1 MCYPCSHCN
10 KCGRMPQ
17 PGMCGRCGYVNEPG
31 VAACVQCGFAFPAP
45 PGRSSG
51 AKAPKMP
58 TADAHGGGASKPRKH
73 AMHKVDD
80 PPRAQA
86 RGCSPKLLRERR
98 GEAS

>member
-58 TADAHGGGASKPRKH
+58 TADAHGGGLPNHASMQCIKSTTLRAHKPAVVH
-73 AMHKVDD
+73 
-80 PPRAQA
+80 Q
-86 RGCSPKLLRERR
+86 SF
-98 GEAS
+98 